1 MGIEQW
7 TLDLVD
13 DDLDLPGWLFLPP
26 DLDAAGRQQWLA
38 ACVSDLDGTPLW
50 DEGVVTTELATQ
62 LLEEALAHRAE
73 AESVAMLQVWP
84 PLAGHT
90 AMCHVNFFPSDG
102 LPSWTEMEDAVVQPT
117 DAPHLGPGLEVI
129 TSRKLTLD
137 DGEVVDLTGV
147 HFVFDDGELTVMVSL
162 DETLTTLISIALPAL
177 VALIHNLRVVNAA
190 EDTVFEAV
198 APAGLLVEGPWDFET
213 SS

>member
-7 TLDLVD
+7 TFDLVD

-26 DLDAAGRQQWLA
+26 DLDAAGRQQWVA
-38 ACVSDLDGTPLW
+38 GCVSDLVGTSLW
-50 DEGVVTTELATQ
+50 DEGVVTADLATR
-62 LLEEALAHRAE
+62 LLEEALEQRAE
-73 AESVAMLQVWP
+73 SESAAMLQVWP

-90 AMCHVNFFPSDG
+90 AMCHVNLFPSEG
-102 LPSWTEMEDAVVQPT
+102 LPAWTELEDAVVQPT
-117 DAPHLGPGLEVI
+117 DSPHLGPGLEVI
-129 TSRKLTLD
+129 ASRKLTLD

-162 DETLTTLISIALPAL
+162 DETLTTLIAIALPAL
-177 VALIHNLRVVNAA
+177 VALLHNLRVVNAA

-198 APAGLLVEGPWDFET
+198 APTGLLVEGPWDFET
-213 SS
+213 SP

>member
-1 MGIEQW
+1 MDIEQW

-26 DLDAAGRQQWLA
+26 DLDAVGRQQWME
-38 ACVSDLDGTPLW
+38 ACVSDLEGTPLW
-50 DEGVVTTELATQ
+50 DEGVVTTELATR
-62 LLEEALAHRAE
+62 LLGEAMEQREEAA
-73 AESVAMLQVWP
+73 SVAMLQVWP
-84 PLAGHT
+84 PLANHT
-90 AMCHVNFFPSDG
+90 AMCHVNLFPSEG

-117 DAPHLGPGLEVI
+117 DSPHLGPGLEVI
-129 TSRKLTLD
+129 TSRNLTLE

-162 DETLTTLISIALPAL
+162 DETLTTLIAIALPAL
-177 VALIHNLRVVNAA
+177 VALIHNLRVVNTS

-213 SS
+213 SP

>member
-38 ACVSDLDGTPLW
+38 ACVSDLEGTPLW

-62 LLEEALAHRAE
+62 LLQEALMHRAE
-73 AESVAMLQVWP
+73 AESAAMLQVWP

-90 AMCHVNFFPSDG
+90 AMCHVNLLPSAG
-102 LPSWTEMEDAVVQPT
+102 MPSWTEMEDAVVQPT
-117 DAPHLGPGLEVI
+117 DSPHLGPGLEVI

-147 HFVFDDGELTVMVSL
+147 HFLFDDGELTVMVSL